1 MLILR
6 LFFLVGVM
14 MVKENKDNKVK
25 EEEVGDDVV
34 EEPTESHPVLPVEG
48 EEVVDES
55 KFAFAMAPIV
65 RLMKEELD
73 EDKMIRGRVK
83 VEMNL
88 WLEKMCRK
96 IARRM
101 NQSEYTMVELDDFK
115 TAIEPYEMIEDIEG
129 ERHRIVATL
138 EKIKQD
144 CDSLIRDVNRKF
156 ITPSTTVYREGGQTQ
171 Q

>member
-1 MLILR
+1 M
-6 LFFLVGVM
+6 
-14 MVKENKDNKVK
+14 KVK
-25 EEEVGDDVV
+25 EDKIKEEVVV
-34 EEPTESHPVLPVEG
+34 EEDVSEDSSESHAAAPVEG
-48 EEVVDES
+48 EEQVDES

-96 IARRM
+96 ISKRM

-115 TAIEPYEMIEDIEG
+115 TAIEPYEMIEDVEG

-144 CDSLIRDVNRKF
+144 CDSLIRDTNRKF
-156 ITPSTTVYREGGQTQ
+156 ITPTTTVYKEEGQAQ